1 MKYSNLAVVVTALL
15 AGFGH
20 VDDGALTILQEDC
33 AGCGSLTAGVREWGL
48 AAQRRDVSHMKFN
61 QLWSCCSFGFLH
73 MDFISYNLQLFKVNR
88 FDKTSHVWAIPR
100 PRHAQFES
108 EVKYD
113 AALNLLCGLGFMA
126 SLHAVPLRK
135 LVSIEFRKL
144 LDSEFTIFSKQIN
157 ICL

>member
-61 QLWSCCSFGFLH
+61 QL
-73 MDFISYNLQLFKVNR
+73 
-88 FDKTSHVWAIPR
+88 
-100 PRHAQFES
+100 
-108 EVKYD
+108 
-113 AALNLLCGLGFMA
+113 
-126 SLHAVPLRK
+126 
-135 LVSIEFRKL
+135 
-144 LDSEFTIFSKQIN
+144 
-157 ICL
+157 